1 MPQFRLPDGS
11 LLGAD
16 APVRAAPAAPAK
28 PAVRFRLPDGTELDA
43 QDVSAPAIE
52 DLPTGA
58 AVDRYEA
65 ENPGFGNRTGQRLAK
80 GVRNLQAGVNANDAV
95 NAQREL
101 ELLDMVEAEANR
113 GEANQKFRQQLRDQN
128 GGRVPLNRFRS
139 GERTISVYRGMT
151 PEQRAQARQE
161 LQASLTE
168 GITGTIRRTVQAAAI
183 PSSPAAT
190 RIAEA
195 ESFGEGVEQF
205 TEAPLSAMGELVTSS
220 LPAMAPGIAAAII
233 TKRPALSMGGGSAY
247 VESVSSLVDGLQK
260 AGVNVMDEAQVLAAL
275 QDPAIREQIAQ
286 DAQTRGIVI
295 GIVDAL
301 AARAGSMVL
310 APKSLSPTARE
321 VVNIPSQVVAGV
333 GSGMA
338 GEAGA
343 QIATEG
349 SVTEPGAVVAE
360 GVGEGPT
367 QVVEVGVG
375 VRRAAKTPSD
385 ETPPPEPA
393 PYTPS
398 VTPVDEPPLTRR
410 SLEEAIKANDLSDQG
425 QVATSRPVAPAEDP
439 EGVDV
444 PETANAAPEPPE
456 SVEDPEDDAAIL
468 AHAETVAQEL
478 GFELDDETRQDVLE
492 TARNGA
498 FVEDVL
504 KEYADNAQRDRDI
517 AIFNSLND
525 QGFAFHGDEN
535 ATEENTQPGE
545 TADRSEGSGTV
556 PTGARPLDGDR
567 GRGGSPAQEAGRDQ
581 GEASGR
587 EAAPDDLTERRERH
601 ALYNR
606 IRAGRRPTED
616 GSRGFS
622 MIQEIIRRGGVDPDS
637 PLASE
642 FRGMDVMNPRFFR
655 RGGMKDVDDFHV
667 SDLGLES
674 VFPNRI
680 EDGRLD
686 PQDVFDLVNQEKT
699 GQRVLTDEDAA
710 LNADSR
716 AADFDE
722 LARILDQELGLDIE
736 ALSNAEVDRAQDIA
750 SQLPAGLDRDEIG
763 ARITRQIMRE
773 RAEADPDDIQA
784 ALTARTGEV
793 ATSAPPRTMEKAE
806 ARETV
811 RRYNPSINK
820 VRVGFKNKTEAA
832 IYMVAAAR
840 KGTKNA
846 DAGRAYLQ
854 DQGYSDRDIDTM
866 ARGARASVRD
876 HLKGAKPRK
885 GKVLIPAGT
894 ISDEFTP
901 VARTET
907 ETTKQEEPKPQ
918 TPRVERAEPEPAEL
932 ASLGVSREGTVN
944 GSHIADMQDQREVQM
959 AALDGEVLGP
969 EGADQAPQK
978 PLWEMSPEELDEF
991 YQSEKAAEDN
1001 IAVAVLGKETAARWE
1016 KLQRQA
1022 NSMNPEVADR
1032 ATDELG
1038 QMDSLLSEAEYNR
1051 LYGMGEEGDNSET
1064 IRDFQ
1069 RALSQIDDDS
1079 AVDLGRSLGIAL
1091 TQVGQETNPA
1101 DMRMQEQMAW
1111 AQLRHGFDIAQ
1122 ARGFDQGVVMEEAIK
1137 RAASRFYDPDDAA
1150 FMLRRFINES
1160 DAPMNRA
1167 PSGPLITEQTDQGEQ
1182 NVIPGGERLAPEE
1195 VREIRQ
1201 RDRKTLADETRN
1213 VERQQSMMR
1222 GRGTQ
1227 KPADEG
1233 LFGNDG
1239 QSDLLAQPADQTQG
1253 DATPDVQQAVIDE
1266 AERLGLGN
1274 IVSRLILNPYLRIGD
1289 KRVAGA
1295 YDRGENLLFVAL
1307 AEADPKRTLR
1317 HEAIH
1322 AMRHMNVITRKEWGV
1337 LARKAHKTWR
1347 KQYDV
1352 DGRWGNFFDG
1362 WPDDVVQDKLTEEG
1376 VAEAFAD
1383 HVSGARKQTGTVAG
1397 ILNRMAKFIEALGN
1411 ALRGLGFRTYE
1422 DVFNALDRGERVAGK
1437 GGSGTGTAFQPAPPV
1452 SQKMS
1457 ERIAEAIGGTVL
1469 WDNGS
1474 TSLIEAPARGSGVPL
1489 YVGANSNGQYTTVD
1503 IRKVDQSKVRFLS
1516 KAELTNLKRVANE
1529 AADAERKSHEA
1540 RPDGP
1545 FKNGETIAF
1554 SPNFPT
1560 DLAGVAR
1567 EWLGLLGLDETK
1579 FYFTTFDDAG
1589 NPSITRE
1596 NNLHGPF
1603 SVVRSLPS
1611 RANDAGVSVRMDN
1624 GVYLVG
1630 IKGAPRQSKN
1640 LETLAH
1646 EIGHV
1651 LEKEGWASAG
1661 SETQQAIVEDYKAWL
1676 STVHGKNKG
1685 QWVRSLRAHVS
1696 GKLTQ
1701 GSAATKAEPASKLPP
1716 YWRSFSEWFADQTAR
1731 WATSEDAPRTVVEK
1745 FFARL
1750 GAALRRLYASA
1761 AGKAS
1766 LPSDSMREYLNSLA
1780 RKGAPLGEPKAS
1792 DPPSVQGDLFSQID
1806 SIDGTD
1812 SGTIDPRDD
1821 VMLMP
1826 VDDGTRKN
1834 GGELFGHVYDE
1845 LSVHNSRILA
1855 NSNKTLL
1862 QRVRDLQGSKT
1873 KPIALAVR
1881 RALMDSFVDLQEV
1894 QANLERES
1902 DLNHL
1907 PEHQDANMA
1916 QELYRSRTGNA
1927 LINARQNLY
1936 EPLIDR
1942 MKELDVD
1949 VETLETYLVARH
1961 AEERNNQIARIN
1973 PDMPDGGSG
1982 MTTEDANR
1990 ILESIGDRQAAMDE
2004 LAGMVDGI
2012 LAEARRLMVHY
2023 GLESQETID
2032 TWEGTYKNYVPLR
2045 GRDFD
2050 EESVFAMPGEVS
2062 MPPVAPSG
2070 PNFSV
2075 RGPEAKRAM
2084 GRGEN
2089 NPAVNVLAYALQ
2101 IHQSAIV
2108 RGEKNRVGQTL
2119 MNLVNDFPDPDFWT
2133 IDTPT
2138 EKRVINPS
2146 TGLVTTQEDPLF
2158 ANRDDVVHIKVDGV
2172 GVILHLKHAPLAKAM
2187 RNIGNDSGNMVLKVM
2202 QQVNIWLS
2210 LVNTAQN
2217 PEFVISNFFRDLQ
2230 TAFINMSEDDLV
2242 SVRTQTMKD
2251 IKKAWSGLRNLDKGA
2266 DTEWAGYAKEFG
2278 QAGGRISFMG
2288 LRSVEQEAAK
2298 MRKAVKQSGN
2308 LRPDQYFMK
2317 VGGAIFDLFERHNGY
2332 IENAVRL
2339 SAYVNL
2345 RRAGAPPA
2353 KAAQAALNLTVNFNR
2368 KGTWGT
2374 ALNSAYLFY
2383 NATVQ
2388 GNLRIAQALLRSQRV
2403 RKMVAGIVAAGFMAD
2418 MMNAMMAPDDDD
2430 DDNSYDRDIPEWVK
2444 QTNMVVMLG
2453 KGEAIKVPMPYGYN
2467 WFWNVGR
2474 NISAATR
2481 RQMGIGTG
2489 KKPLEAAADIGIS
2502 LIDTFN
2508 PLGGSESLASF
2519 VSPTIADPFVAWGR
2533 NEDFAGRP
2541 IRPEN
2546 PTFGTGQPDSQ
2557 MYWNSTGEI
2566 PKFVADKMNRLTG
2579 GNEFVPG
2586 AVDVSP
2592 DGLEYVFEFATGAAG
2607 AFWNRNVNNI
2617 ITIANGE
2624 VPEIRN
2630 VPFVRKVWQGRSEY
2644 LDKNRFY
2651 ERHAAIDLAANNVKN
2666 LRKTGKF
2673 KEATRAYREQD
2684 RLVRLKPVFDNAR
2697 RQLQKVSQQKQIV
2710 RASDRP
2716 NKQALLDRLAAA
2728 EKRILDR
2735 ANGAFNRLRADEQE

>member
-1 MPQFRLPDGS
+1 M
-11 LLGAD
+11 
-16 APVRAAPAAPAK
+16 
-28 PAVRFRLPDGTELDA
+28 E
-43 QDVSAPAIE
+43 
-52 DLPTGA
+52 
-58 AVDRYEA
+58 
-65 ENPGFGNRTGQRLAK
+65 
-80 GVRNLQAGVNANDAV
+80 
-95 NAQREL
+95 
-101 ELLDMVEAEANR
+101 
-113 GEANQKFRQQLRDQN
+113 
-128 GGRVPLNRFRS
+128 
-139 GERTISVYRGMT
+139 
-151 PEQRAQARQE
+151 
-161 LQASLTE
+161 
-168 GITGTIRRTVQAAAI
+168 
-183 PSSPAAT
+183 
-190 RIAEA
+190 
-195 ESFGEGVEQF
+195 
-205 TEAPLSAMGELVTSS
+205 
-220 LPAMAPGIAAAII
+220 
-233 TKRPALSMGGGSAY
+233 
-247 VESVSSLVDGLQK
+247 
-260 AGVNVMDEAQVLAAL
+260 
-275 QDPAIREQIAQ
+275 
-286 DAQTRGIVI
+286 
-295 GIVDAL
+295 
-301 AARAGSMVL
+301 
-310 APKSLSPTARE
+310 
-321 VVNIPSQVVAGV
+321 
-333 GSGMA
+333 
-338 GEAGA
+338 
-343 QIATEG
+343 
-349 SVTEPGAVVAE
+349 
-360 GVGEGPT
+360 
-367 QVVEVGVG
+367 
-375 VRRAAKTPSD
+375 
-385 ETPPPEPA
+385 
-393 PYTPS
+393 
-398 VTPVDEPPLTRR
+398 
-410 SLEEAIKANDLSDQG
+410 
-425 QVATSRPVAPAEDP
+425 
-439 EGVDV
+439 
-444 PETANAAPEPPE
+444 
-456 SVEDPEDDAAIL
+456 
-468 AHAETVAQEL
+468 
-478 GFELDDETRQDVLE
+478 
-492 TARNGA
+492 
-498 FVEDVL
+498 
-504 KEYADNAQRDRDI
+504 
-517 AIFNSLND
+517 
-525 QGFAFHGDEN
+525 
-535 ATEENTQPGE
+535 
-545 TADRSEGSGTV
+545 
-556 PTGARPLDGDR
+556 
-567 GRGGSPAQEAGRDQ
+567 
-581 GEASGR
+581 GR

-680 EDGRLD
+680 EDGRLL
-686 PQDVFDLVNQEKT
+686 PEDVYGLVDQEKS
-699 GQRVLTDEDAA
+699 GQRVFTDEDAA

-722 LARILDQELGLDIE
+722 LARILADELGLDIRE
-736 ALSNAEVDRAQDIA
+736 LSNAEVDRAQDIA
-750 SQLPAGLDRDEIG
+750 NELPAGLDRGQISE
-763 ARITRQIMRE
+763 RVMRQIMRE
-773 RAEADPDDIQA
+773 RADADPDDIQA

-793 ATSAPPRTMEKAE
+793 ATSAPPRTMKKTE
-806 ARETV
+806 AHDTV

-820 VRVGFKNKTEAA
+820 VRVGFKNKAEAA

-866 ARGARASVRD
+866 ARGAKASVRD

-901 VARTET
+901 VAKPKTEPA
-907 ETTKQEEPKPQ
+907 KQEEPKPR

-932 ASLGVSREGTVN
+932 ASLGVSKEGTVN

-959 AALDGEVLGP
+959 AARDGEVLGP
-969 EGADQAPQK
+969 EKTDQAPQK

-1022 NSMNPEVADR
+1022 NSMNPEVADK
-1032 ATDELG
+1032 ATEELG

-1182 NVIPGGERLAPEE
+1182 NVIPGGERLATEE

-1307 AEADPKRTLR
+1307 NEADPKRTLR

-1422 DVFNALDRGERVAGK
+1422 DVFNALDRGERVAGEPRDAAGRMLSPAANDNEVSEIVNK
-1437 GGSGTGTAFQPAPPV
+1437 LWLRYSDGQLRKMVIDEARFIFEDNTASDDEMFERGV
-1452 SQKMS
+1452 KEGLSQTMPQS
-1457 ERIAEAIGGTVL
+1457 FHDSAESVRDEIRVHVQ
-1469 WDNGS
+1469 DMMENGS
-1474 TSLIEAPARGSGVPL
+1474 PPALRLGRDNTVSWGPRYLRPTLRQAAIMVAEEKERAVFRRAEELIANGKDARRLKQVLTRYKNLAAQALKSPDDYDLDSAAFRAFMRLEEATSVSF
-1489 YVGANSNGQYTTVD
+1489 S
-1503 IRKVDQSKVRFLS
+1503 
-1516 KAELTNLKRVANE
+1516 
-1529 AADAERKSHEA
+1529 
-1540 RPDGP
+1540 RP
-1545 FKNGETIAF
+1545 
-1554 SPNFPT
+1554 S
-1560 DLAGVAR
+1560 
-1567 EWLGLLGLDETK
+1567 GLD
-1579 FYFTTFDDAG
+1579 
-1589 NPSITRE
+1589 P
-1596 NNLHGPF
+1596 H
-1603 SVVRSLPS
+1603 
-1611 RANDAGVSVRMDN
+1611 
-1624 GVYLVG
+1624 
-1630 IKGAPRQSKN
+1630 
-1640 LETLAH
+1640 
-1646 EIGHV
+1646 
-1651 LEKEGWASAG
+1651 
-1661 SETQQAIVEDYKAWL
+1661 
-1676 STVHGKNKG
+1676 
-1685 QWVRSLRAHVS
+1685 
-1696 GKLTQ
+1696 
-1701 GSAATKAEPASKLPP
+1701 
-1716 YWRSFSEWFADQTAR
+1716 
-1731 WATSEDAPRTVVEK
+1731 
-1745 FFARL
+1745 
-1750 GAALRRLYASA
+1750 
-1761 AGKAS
+1761 
-1766 LPSDSMREYLNSLA
+1766 
-1780 RKGAPLGEPKAS
+1780 
-1792 DPPSVQGDLFSQID
+1792 
-1806 SIDGTD
+1806 
-1812 SGTIDPRDD
+1812 DD

-1826 VDDGTRKN
+1826 VDDGTRRN
-1834 GGELFGHVYDE
+1834 GGERFGHVYDE

-1982 MTTEDANR
+1982 MTTDEANAV
-1990 ILESIGDRQAAMDE
+1990 LESLADRQEALNE
-2004 LAGMVDGI
+2004 LAGKVDSI
-2012 LAEARRLMVHY
+2012 LAEARRLLVHY

-2032 TWEGTYKNYVPLR
+2032 TWEQTYQNYVPLR

-2062 MPPVAPSG
+2062 MPSVAPSG

-2075 RGPEAKRAM
+2075 RGPESKRAM

-2146 TGLVTTQEDPLF
+2146 TGLVTTQVDPLF
-2158 ANRDDVVHIKVDGV
+2158 ANRDDVIHIKVDGV

-2187 RNIGNDSGNMVLKVM
+2187 RNIGNDSGNMLLKVM
-2202 QQVNIWLS
+2202 QHVNIWLS

-2242 SVRTQTMKD
+2242 SVRKQTMKD
-2251 IKKAWSGLRNLDKGA
+2251 IKKAWAGLRDLDKGA
-2266 DTEWAGYAKEFG
+2266 DTEWAGYGREFG
-2278 QAGGRISFMG
+2278 QNGGRISFMG

-2332 IENAVRL
+2332 IENAIRL
-2339 SAYVNL
+2339 SVYVNL

-2368 KGTWGT
+2368 KGTSGT

-2403 RKMVAGIVAAGFMAD
+2403 RKMVAGVVAAGFMAD

-2489 KKPLEAAADIGIS
+2489 KKPLEAAADTAIS

-2508 PLGGSESLASF
+2508 PLGGSESLWAF
-2519 VSPTIADPFVAWGR
+2519 ASPTIGDPFVAWLR

-2546 PTFGTGQPDSQ
+2546 PTHGIGQPASQ

-2586 AVDVSP
+2586 KVDVSP

-2716 NKQALLDRLAAA
+2716 NKQAMLDRLAAA